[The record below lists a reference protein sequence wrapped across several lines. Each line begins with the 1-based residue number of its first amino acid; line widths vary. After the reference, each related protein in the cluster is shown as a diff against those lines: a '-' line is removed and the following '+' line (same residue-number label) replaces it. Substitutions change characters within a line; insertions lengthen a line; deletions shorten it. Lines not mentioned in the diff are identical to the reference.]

1 MSDIFRWGII
11 GPGSIAHKFATGLRA
26 LDDAQIVAV
35 GSRSQDRADA
45 FADAYAVPNRHA
57 SYEALAEDPEVDAVY
72 VATPHPFH
80 KENSILCLKAGK
92 PVLCEKPFT
101 INQHEAR
108 EVIEVARSEGVFLME
123 AMWTRFLPITKQV
136 KAWVTDGAI
145 GEVRMLY
152 ADFGFRARLNPKG
165 RLFDLALGGGGL
177 LDIGIYPISYASM
190 IFDTQPATISSQA
203 HIGETGVDE
212 QAAMVFG
219 YDKGQLALISCGVRI
234 KTPHEAKILGTD
246 GMITVPQFWDART
259 ATLSAGDKKEVVT
272 LECAGNGYECEA
284 AEVARCVRAGKL
296 ESDLMSHDDTLANM
310 QTLDAIRE
318 QWGLKYPME
327 RE

>member
-45 FADAYAVPNRHA
+45 FADTYSVPNRHA

-80 KENSILCLKAGK
+80 KENSILCLRAGK

-101 INQHEAR
+101 INQYEAR

-145 GEVRMLY
+145 GEVRMLH
-152 ADFGFRARLNPKG
+152 ADFGFRARLNPEG

-190 IFDTQPATISSQA
+190 IFDTQPTTISSQA

-246 GMITVPQFWDART
+246 GMITVPKFWDART
-259 ATLSAGDKKEVVT
+259 ATLSAGDKEEEVT

-284 AEVARCVRAGKL
+284 AEVARCVREGKL
-296 ESDLMSHDDTLANM
+296 ESDLMSHRDTLANM

>member
-1 MSDIFRWGII
+1 MGDIFRWGII

-45 FADAYAVPNRHA
+45 FADAYDVPNRHA

-108 EVIEVARSEGVFLME
+108 EVIEVAHSEGVFLME

-190 IFDTQPATISSQA
+190 VFNTQPATISSQA

-219 YDKGQLALISCGVRI
+219 YDKGQLALISCGVRT

-246 GMITVPQFWDART
+246 GMITVPQFWDGRT
-259 ATLSAGDKKEVVT
+259 AILSTGDKEEEVT
-272 LECAGNGYECEA
+272 LKCAGNGYECEA
-284 AEVARCVRAGKL
+284 AEVAHCVRKGKL

>member
-1 MSDIFRWGII
+1 MGNIFRWGII

-35 GSRSQDRADA
+35 GSRSQERADA
-45 FADAYAVPNRHA
+45 FADAYDVPNRHA

-80 KENSILCLKAGK
+80 KENSILCLQAGK
-92 PVLCEKPFT
+92 AVLCEKPFT
-101 INQHEAR
+101 INQHEAI

-123 AMWTRFLPITKQV
+123 AMWTRFLPITQQV

-152 ADFGFRARLNPKG
+152 ADFGFRARINPKG

-177 LDIGIYPISYASM
+177 LDIGIYPVSYASM

-212 QAAMVFG
+212 QAAIVFG

-246 GMITVPQFWDART
+246 GMITVPRFWDGRT
-259 ATLSAGDKKEVVT
+259 AILSTGDKEEEVT

-284 AEVARCVRAGKL
+284 AEVARCVREGKQ
-296 ESDLMSHDDTLANM
+296 ESDFMSHDDTLANM

>member
-1 MSDIFRWGII
+1 MSDVFRWGII

-45 FADAYAVPNRHA
+45 FADTYDVPNRHA

-101 INQHEAR
+101 INQYEAR

-177 LDIGIYPISYASM
+177 LDIGIYPISYASI
-190 IFDTQPATISSQA
+190 IFGTQPATISSQA

-219 YDKGQLALISCGVRI
+219 YEEGQLALISCGVRV

-246 GMITVPQFWDART
+246 GMITVPQFWDGRT
-259 ATLSAGDKKEVVT
+259 ATLSAGGKEEVIT
-272 LECAGNGYECEA
+272 LECTGNGYECEA
-284 AEVARCVRAGKL
+284 AEVAHCVREGKL

>member
-1 MSDIFRWGII
+1 MSDVFRWGII

-45 FADAYAVPNRHA
+45 FADTYDVPNRHA

-101 INQHEAR
+101 INQYEAR

-190 IFDTQPATISSQA
+190 IFGTQPATISSQA

-212 QAAMVFG
+212 QAAMVFS
-219 YDKGQLALISCGVRI
+219 YDQGQLALISCGVRV

-246 GMITVPQFWDART
+246 GMITVPQFWNGRT
-259 ATLSAGDKKEVVT
+259 AILSAGGKEEVIT
-272 LECAGNGYECEA
+272 LECTGNGYECEA
-284 AEVARCVRAGKL
+284 AEVAHCVREGKL

>member
-1 MSDIFRWGII
+1 MGDIFRWGII

-26 LDDAQIVAV
+26 LDDAQLVAV

-45 FADAYAVPNRHA
+45 FADAYDAPNRHA
-57 SYEALAEDPEVDAVY
+57 SYEALVENSEVDAVY

-101 INQHEAR
+101 INRHEAR
-108 EVIEVARSEGVFLME
+108 EVIEVACSEGVFLME

-152 ADFGFRARLNPKG
+152 ADFGFRARLNPEG

-219 YDKGQLALISCGVRI
+219 YEEGQLALISCGVRI

-246 GMITVPQFWDART
+246 GMITVPQFWDGRT
-259 ATLSAGDKKEVVT
+259 AILSVGDKEEIVT

-284 AEVARCVRAGKL
+284 AEVARCVREGKL

-327 RE
+327 RK

>member
-45 FADAYAVPNRHA
+45 FADTYDVPNRHA

-80 KENSILCLKAGK
+80 RENSILCLKAGK

-101 INQHEAR
+101 INQYEAR
-108 EVIEVARSEGVFLME
+108 EVVEVARSEGVFLME

-190 IFDTQPATISSQA
+190 IFGTQPATISSQA

-246 GMITVPQFWDART
+246 GMITVPKFWDGRT
-259 ATLSAGDKKEVVT
+259 AILSAGDKEEEVT

-284 AEVARCVRAGKL
+284 GEVARCVRADKL
-296 ESDLMSHDDTLANM
+296 ESDLMSHRDTLANM

>member
-1 MSDIFRWGII
+1 MSDVFRWGII

-45 FADAYAVPNRHA
+45 FADTYDVPNRHA

-101 INQHEAR
+101 INQYEAR

-177 LDIGIYPISYASM
+177 LDIGIYPISYASI
-190 IFDTQPATISSQA
+190 IFGTQPATISSQA

-212 QAAMVFG
+212 QAAMVFS
-219 YDKGQLALISCGVRI
+219 YDQGQLALISCGVRI

-246 GMITVPQFWDART
+246 GMITVPQFWNGRT
-259 ATLSAGDKKEVVT
+259 AILSAGGKEEVIT
-272 LECAGNGYECEA
+272 LECTGNGYECEA
-284 AEVARCVRAGKL
+284 AEVAHCVREGKL
-296 ESDLMSHDDTLANM
+296 ESDLMPHDDTLANM

>member
-45 FADAYAVPNRHA
+45 FAHTYDVPNRHA
-57 SYEALAEDPEVDAVY
+57 SYEALSEDPEVDAVY

-152 ADFGFRARLNPKG
+152 ADFGFRARLNPEG

-246 GMITVPQFWDART
+246 GMITIPQFWDART
-259 ATLSAGDKKEVVT
+259 ATLSAGDKKEVIT

-284 AEVARCVRAGKL
+284 AEVASCVREGKL

>member
-1 MSDIFRWGII
+1 MNDIFRWGII

-26 LDDAQIVAV
+26 LDDAQLVAV

-45 FADAYAVPNRHA
+45 FADTYSVPNRHA

-80 KENSILCLKAGK
+80 KENSILCLRAGK

-101 INQHEAR
+101 INQYEAR

-145 GEVRMLY
+145 GEVRMLH
-152 ADFGFRARLNPKG
+152 ADFGFRARLNPEG

-246 GMITVPQFWDART
+246 GMITIPQFWDART
-259 ATLSAGDKKEVVT
+259 ATLSAGDKEEEVT

-284 AEVARCVRAGKL
+284 AEVARCVREGKL
-296 ESDLMSHDDTLANM
+296 ESDLMSHEDTLANM

>member
-1 MSDIFRWGII
+1 MSDVFRWGII
-11 GPGSIAHKFATGLRA
+11 GPGSIAHKFATGLRS
-26 LDDAQIVAV
+26 LDDAQLVAV
-35 GSRSQDRADA
+35 GSRSRDRADA
-45 FADAYAVPNRHA
+45 FADTYAVPNRHA

-101 INQHEAR
+101 INQYEAR

-123 AMWTRFLPITKQV
+123 AMWTRFLPITKHV
-136 KAWVTDGAI
+136 KTWVTDGAI

-219 YDKGQLALISCGVRI
+219 YDQGQLALISCGVRI

-246 GMITVPQFWDART
+246 GMITVPKFWDGRT
-259 ATLSAGDKKEVVT
+259 AILSAGDKEEVVT

-284 AEVARCVRAGKL
+284 SEVARCVRAGKL
-296 ESDLMSHDDTLANM
+296 ESDFMTHDDTLANM

>member
-1 MSDIFRWGII
+1 MGNIFRWGII

-35 GSRSQDRADA
+35 GSRSQERADA
-45 FADAYAVPNRHA
+45 FADAYDVPNRHA
-57 SYEALAEDPEVDAVY
+57 SYEALAEDPEVDAIY

-101 INQHEAR
+101 INQHETI
-108 EVIEVARSEGVFLME
+108 EVIEVARGEGVFLME
-123 AMWTRFLPITKQV
+123 AMWTRFLPITQQV

-152 ADFGFRARLNPKG
+152 ADFGFRARINPKG

-190 IFDTQPATISSQA
+190 IFDTQPAIISSQA

-212 QAAMVFG
+212 QAAIVFG

-246 GMITVPQFWDART
+246 GMITVPKFWDGRT
-259 ATLSAGDKKEVVT
+259 AILSTGDKEEEVT

-284 AEVARCVRAGKL
+284 AEVARCVREGKL

-327 RE
+327 RT

>member
-1 MSDIFRWGII
+1 MSDVFRWGII

-45 FADAYAVPNRHA
+45 FADTYDVSNRHA

-177 LDIGIYPISYASM
+177 LDIGIYPISYASI
-190 IFDTQPATISSQA
+190 IFGTQPATISSQA

-219 YDKGQLALISCGVRI
+219 YEEGQLALISCGVRV

-246 GMITVPQFWDART
+246 GMITVPKFWDGRT
-259 ATLSAGDKKEVVT
+259 AILSAGGKEEVIT
-272 LECAGNGYECEA
+272 LECTGNGYECEA
-284 AEVARCVRAGKL
+284 AEVAHCVREGKL

>member
-35 GSRSQDRADA
+35 GSRSQERADA
-45 FADAYAVPNRHA
+45 FADAYDVPNRHA

-101 INQHEAR
+101 INQYEAR

-136 KAWVTDGAI
+136 KTWVTDGAI

-259 ATLSAGDKKEVVT
+259 AILSTGDKEEVMT

-327 RE
+327 GE

>member
-45 FADAYAVPNRHA
+45 FADAYDVPNRHA

-101 INQHEAR
+101 INQYEAR

-177 LDIGIYPISYASM
+177 LDIGIYPISYASL

-259 ATLSAGDKKEVVT
+259 AILSTGDKEEEVT

-284 AEVARCVRAGKL
+284 AEVARCIREGKL
-296 ESDLMSHDDTLANM
+296 ESDLMSHRDTLANM

-327 RE
+327 RK